1 VTPRFEESLE
11 FYTRLIG
18 LQLWAADV
26 SKDYAILRGTVGTGD
41 LTIYRQ
47 RPGLEA
53 GFHHV
58 GFEAWDE
65 ADLERSIAGLAS
77 RGLEAERIVDHSAR
91 RAVTIRDPDGLRLQF
106 FVNRQWT
113 PQAANAV
120 DAATAL
126 YLF

>member
-1 VTPRFEESLE
+1 M
-11 FYTRLIG
+11 
-18 LQLWAADV
+18 
-26 SKDYAILRGTVGTGD
+26 GD
-41 LTIYRQ
+41 LTLCRQ

-58 GFEAWDE
+58 GFEVWDE
-65 ADLERSIAGLAS
+65 PDLERSIAGLAA
-77 RGLEAERIVDHSAR
+77 RGIEAERVIDHPAR

-113 PQAANAV
+113 PQTAAAV